1 MTHVQKLFMKG
12 FKSFAKP
19 TELVFGKN
27 FNCALGPNG
36 SGKSNIMDALTFV
49 LGKTSAKSMRAEK
62 SANLIFNGG
71 KKGGAMKEA
80 EVSIYFDNS
89 EKEFPINAATI
100 KLTRIVRE
108 HGNSIYKIND
118 ETMTKQQVVEVL
130 STATIDPDGHNII
143 LQGDIIHF
151 MDMHPEE
158 RRQIIEEI
166 AGISVYEDKKQKA
179 LNELGRVDQRISDA
193 EIILTERST
202 YLRELKKD
210 RDHALKYK
218 ELEENIKSNKATYLE
233 MQVKEKNDKLG
244 ENEKKI
250 NEHNEGISK
259 INNKI
264 SEVKQKITDKKSEL
278 ETTNKEIEQK
288 GEIESVALQKDI
300 ENLKTDN
307 VRSSERL
314 NTCKNELNRIDERKK
329 QLNSGF
335 RDIEKTIDGLE
346 KSKIDLGNEEKKLV
360 VDETEFESKIK
371 DFKAKYGFGNQEELA
386 ELEKEIEKKEQ
397 FLFRLQEQRQDFL
410 KEKYQIDAKV
420 NNIKENIE
428 KLKEL
433 EGKSNIK
440 KFKTDIK
447 DIEDRLKRLI
457 SEDSSLGAQL
467 QKARINLRTKSE
479 ELSRWQ
485 FRSVGLKE
493 SSMGDIAVRKII
505 EMNKKGVYGTVSEL
519 GKVDSKYSLAL
530 EVAAGARIR
539 SLVVEDDKIAADCI
553 KFLKQNK
560 LGTATFLPLN
570 TIKPRKESNLTG
582 NGIHGNAIE
591 LITFDAKFK
600 DIFSYVFGGTV
611 VVEDVETARKLGL
624 GKARLVTLEG
634 DLFELSGAIIGGY
647 RRKSKGIGFQEKEA
661 DDNLGKLNSE
671 VSELQGIISTL
682 EKRKEELE
690 NEIKRFRTDKAGL
703 EGEIIKAEKSLGGVN
718 LDSLKKE
725 LSDLEKAEI
734 HGELNKIESR
744 ISNENIALDPLK
756 ETRQKLRAN
765 AAGVGDSDAA
775 DNLTALE
782 NKKQLLHERVIQVR
796 AELKNIESQI
806 TNIYLPEKE
815 KTLQIIKQHE
825 REFENFKKE
834 AEDLNNLLKNQAASL
849 KDKEK
854 LEQKFQKDYKSLF
867 ERRIKINEEVQK
879 LEGSISVEDIRI
891 KEIQDRLNNL
901 AINKAKLVA
910 ELEGINKEYEEF
922 RGAKLRRGLAIE
934 VLKDEIRRFEQSMRN
949 MGNVNMRA
957 LEVYEGIATEFQ
969 DLQDKKMKLIS
980 EKEDVMKMMA
990 EIETKKKGIFMKTY
1004 KIIAEN
1010 FHRIFMSLSTKG
1022 EAFMELENK
1031 EDPLQGGLEINV
1043 RIAGNKY
1050 LDIKSLS
1057 GGEKTLTALAF
1068 IFAIQE
1074 HQPASFYLLDEVDAA
1089 LDKKNSA
1096 LLSQLI
1102 KKYSATAQYIL
1113 ISHNDSIISEAD
1125 QIYGVSMQENGIS
1138 KIISLKL

>member
-19 TELVFGKN
+19 TEL
-27 FNCALGPNG
+27 
-36 SGKSNIMDALTFV
+36 V

-118 ETMTKQQVVEVL
+118 ETMTRQQVIEAL
-130 STATIDPDGHNII
+130 STASIDPDGHNII

-250 NEHNEGISK
+250 SEHNEGITK

-264 SEVKQKITDKKSEL
+264 SEIKQKITDRKIEL
-278 ETTNKEIEQK
+278 ENTNKDIEQK

-329 QLNSGF
+329 QLNQGF
-335 RDIEKTIDGLE
+335 KEIERTIDGLE

-360 VDETEFESKIK
+360 VDEEEFGNKIK
-371 DFKAKYGFGNQEELA
+371 DFKAKHGFGNQEELS

-410 KEKYQIDAKV
+410 KEKYQIDDK
-420 NNIKENIE
+420 I
-428 KLKEL
+428 
-433 EGKSNIK
+433 
-440 KFKTDIK
+440 
-447 DIEDRLKRLI
+447 KRLI

-467 QKARINLRTKSE
+467 QKSRINLRTKSE

-493 SSMGDIAVRKII
+493 SSMGDIATRKLL
-505 EMNKKGVYGTVSEL
+505 EMNKKGIYGLVSEL

-530 EVAAGARIR
+530 EVAAGARIK

-553 KFLKQNK
+553 KYLKQNK
-560 LGTATFLPLN
+560 LGTVTFLPLN
-570 TIKPRKESNLTG
+570 TIKPRKEANLSG
-582 NGIHGNAIE
+582 NGVHGNAIE
-591 LITFDAKFK
+591 LITFDKKFSN
-600 DIFSYVFGGTV
+600 IFSYVFGGTV
-611 VVEDVETARKLGL
+611 VVEDVETATNLGL

-671 VSELQGIISTL
+671 VSELQITILTL

-690 NEIKRFRTDKAGL
+690 GDIKKLRTDKAGL

-725 LSDLEKAEI
+725 LSDFEKAEI
-734 HGELNKIESR
+734 HEELKKIEAR

-782 NKKQLLHERVIQVR
+782 NKKQLLHERLIQLR

-825 REFENFKKE
+825 KEFENFKKE
-834 AEDLNNLLKNQAASL
+834 AEDLNNLLKNQATSL

-854 LEQKFQKDYKSLF
+854 LEQKFQKDYKGLF
-867 ERRIKINEEVQK
+867 DKRIKVNEEIQK
-879 LEGSISVEDIRI
+879 LEGSTAVEDVRI

-910 ELEGINKEYEEF
+910 ELEGINKEYEEYK
-922 RGAKLRRGLAIE
+922 GAKLRRGLAIE

-957 LEVYEGIATEFQ
+957 LEVYENIAAEFQ
-969 DLQDKKMKLIS
+969 DLQDKKQKLVS

-1031 EDPLQGGLEINV
+1031 EDPLQGGLEISV

-1074 HQPASFYLLDEVDAA
+1074 HQPASFYLLDEVDA
-1089 LDKKNSA
+1089 
-1096 LLSQLI
+1096 
-1102 KKYSATAQYIL
+1102 
-1113 ISHNDSIISEAD
+1113 
-1125 QIYGVSMQENGIS
+1125 
-1138 KIISLKL
+1138 